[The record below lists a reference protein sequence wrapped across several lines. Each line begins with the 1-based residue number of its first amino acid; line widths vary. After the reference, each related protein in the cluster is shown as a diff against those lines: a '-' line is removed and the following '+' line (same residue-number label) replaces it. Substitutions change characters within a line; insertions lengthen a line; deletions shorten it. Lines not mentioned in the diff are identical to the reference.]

1 METHEALILRKSSY
15 GEADLLVT
23 LFSRKSGKF
32 RALAKNAKK
41 SQKRFGG
48 RFDFFNLLAIEV
60 TLNRRKFNLIGD
72 VTLKES
78 YREITESVDSFVTGT
93 RVLELMD
100 FLTPEQEPASELF
113 DLATDTL
120 GLLSK
125 RREPH
130 SVFLVFLLRAVTLC
144 GYRPD
149 LRFDKEKDIAGFD
162 VENGRV
168 RNFEKTRGKRNVY
181 PFHMDIMRH
190 PEIMDANLEKVK
202 NNIEILIRYTEYRTG
217 RRLGKAGF
225 AGETAT

>member
-1 METHEALILRKSSY
+1 METFEALILRKSSY

-23 LFSRKSGKF
+23 LFSREYGKF

-48 RFDFFNLLAIEV
+48 RLDFFNRLVIDV
-60 TLNRRKFNLIGD
+60 TLNRRRFNLIGD
-72 VTLKES
+72 VTLKQS

-120 GLLSK
+120 ELLSK
-125 RREPH
+125 RGEPY

-181 PFHMDIMRH
+181 TFHMDIMRH

-202 NNIEILIRYTEYRTG
+202 NNIGVLIRYTEYRTG

>member
-1 METHEALILRKSSY
+1 METFEALILRKSSY

-23 LFSRKSGKF
+23 LFSREFGKF

-48 RFDFFNLLAIEV
+48 RLDFFNRLAIDV
-60 TLNRRKFNLIGD
+60 TLNRRRFNLIGD
-72 VTLKES
+72 VTLKQS

-120 GLLSK
+120 EFLSK

-130 SVFLVFLLRAVTLC
+130 SIFLVFLLRAVTLC

-202 NNIEILIRYTEYRTG
+202 NNIEVLIRYTEYRTG

-225 AGETAT
+225 AGKTAT

>member
-1 METHEALILRKSSY
+1 METFEALILRKSSY

-23 LFSRKSGKF
+23 LFSREFGKF

-48 RFDFFNLLAIEV
+48 RLDFFNRLAIDV
-60 TLNRRKFNLIGD
+60 TLNRRRFNLIGD
-72 VTLKES
+72 VTLKQS

-120 GLLSK
+120 EFLSK

-130 SVFLVFLLRAVTLC
+130 SIFLVFLLRAVTLC

-202 NNIEILIRYTEYRTG
+202 NNIEVLIRYTEYRTG

>member
-1 METHEALILRKSSY
+1 METFEALILRKSSY

-23 LFSRKSGKF
+23 LFSREFGKF

-48 RFDFFNLLAIEV
+48 RLDFFNRLAIDV
-60 TLNRRKFNLIGD
+60 TLNRRRFNLIGD
-72 VTLKES
+72 VTLKQS

-93 RVLELMD
+93 RVLKLMD

-120 GLLSK
+120 EFLSK

-130 SVFLVFLLRAVTLC
+130 SIFLVFLLRAVTLC

-202 NNIEILIRYTEYRTG
+202 NNIEVLIRYTEYRTG

>member
-1 METHEALILRKSSY
+1 METFEALILRKSSY

-23 LFSRKSGKF
+23 LFSREFGKF

-48 RFDFFNLLAIEV
+48 RLDFFNRLTIDV

-72 VTLKES
+72 VTLKQS
-78 YREITESVDSFVTGT
+78 YRDIAESVDSFTTAT
-93 RVLELMD
+93 RVLELVD
-100 FLTPEQEPASELF
+100 FLIPEQEPASELF
-113 DLATDTL
+113 DLAADTL
-120 GLLSK
+120 ELLSK
-125 RREPH
+125 KREPY
-130 SVFLVFLLRAVTLC
+130 SVFLVFLLRALTLC

-168 RNFEKTRGKRNVY
+168 CNLEKTQSKRNVY
-181 PFHMDIMRH
+181 NFHMDIMRR
-190 PEIMDANLEKVK
+190 PEIMDKNPEKVK
-202 NNIEILIRYTEYRTG
+202 NNIRVLTRYTEYLTSK
-217 RRLGKAGF
+217 RLGRSDF